1 MTGTIRIERD
11 GPIGWLIVDH
21 PERRNALNA
30 AMWQRIPELTSELEA
45 DAKLRVVIV
54 RGAGDEAFV
63 AGADISEFATLRAGA
78 EAQRYDADNVRA
90 FRALAGLQKPV
101 IALIHGFCIGGGV
114 ALSICA
120 DLRYA
125 AEDAV
130 FAVPAAR
137 LGLGYPLSGAQTLV
151 GVLGQAHAKEL
162 FFTGRKFNASEA
174 LRLGLVNEVLPK
186 AELDAHVRALALS
199 IAENAP
205 LTLTAFKLA
214 AATMNGPTVESDA
227 ASVQRAS
234 AAMQACFASADY
246 REGVQAFLDKRTPH
260 FMGH

>member
-1 MTGTIRIERD
+1 MSGTIRIERD

-30 AMWQRIPELTSELEA
+30 DMWRCIPGLCAELDA
-45 DAKLRVVIV
+45 DPSVRVLIL
-54 RGAGDEAFV
+54 RGAGDRAFV
-63 AGADISEFATLRAGA
+63 AGADISEFSTLRVGVDA
-78 EAQRYDADNVRA
+78 ERYDADNVQA
-90 FRALAGLQKPV
+90 FAALAGLQKPL

-130 FAVPAAR
+130 FALPAGR
-137 LGLGYPLSGAQTLV
+137 LGLGYPVAGAQTLV

-162 FFTGRKFNASEA
+162 FLTGRKFTAAEA

-186 AELDAHVRALALS
+186 AELETYVRALALS

-214 AATMNGPTVESDA
+214 AATMNGPTCAPDA
-227 ASVQRAS
+227 AAVARAK
-234 AAMQACFASADY
+234 AAMQSCFESADY
-246 REGVQAFLDKRTPH
+246 REGVRAFLDKRTPH
-260 FMGH
+260 FQGR

>member
-1 MTGTIRIERD
+1 MSGTIRIQCE

-30 AMWQRIPELTSELEA
+30 AMWRRIPELSAELEA
-45 DAKLRVVIV
+45 DATVRVVIV

-63 AGADISEFATLRAGA
+63 AGADISEFSSLRVGA
-78 EAQRYDADNVRA
+78 EAERYDADNVHA
-90 FRALAGLQKPV
+90 FNALAGLRKPV

-114 ALSICA
+114 AISICA

-125 AEDAV
+125 ADDAV

-137 LGLGYPLSGAQTLV
+137 LGLGYPLSAAQTLV
-151 GVLGQAHAKEL
+151 GMLGQAHAKEL
-162 FFTGRKFNASEA
+162 FFTGRKFTAAEA

-186 AELDAHVRALALS
+186 AELDAHVRNLALS

-205 LTLTAFKLA
+205 LTLSAFKLA
-214 AATMNGPTVESDA
+214 AATMDGPTVDSHA
-227 ASVQRAS
+227 ASMANAS
-234 AAMQACFASADY
+234 AAKHACFESADY
-246 REGVQAFLDKRTPH
+246 LEGVQAFLDKRTPR
-260 FMGH
+260 FVGR